1 MRLTKG
7 MFPSIEMK
15 SHRRNEHG
23 EQAAL
28 VNWAK
33 YRAATIPELR
43 MLVSIPNGGKRDVA
57 AGMKLKSEGLK
68 AGFPDLFLYV
78 ARHGYHGLAIEM
90 KRPEIK
96 RLYKELNQSKGR
108 VRPEQNKWHE
118 LLRTEGY
125 AVVVCYGFEHAR
137 QVIEQYL
144 DRGKENDR

>member
-1 MRLTKG
+1 
-7 MFPSIEMK
+7 MK
-15 SHRRNEHG
+15 SYRRNEHG

-96 RLYKELNQSKGR
+96 RLYKELNQRKGR
-108 VRPEQNKWHE
+108 VRQEQSDWLSRLSE
-118 LLRTEGY
+118 QGY
-125 AVVVCYGFEHAR
+125 AVAVCFGWYDAKTL
-137 QVIEQYL
+137 IERYL
-144 DRGKENDR
+144 SRGKEDEQAGACSNP